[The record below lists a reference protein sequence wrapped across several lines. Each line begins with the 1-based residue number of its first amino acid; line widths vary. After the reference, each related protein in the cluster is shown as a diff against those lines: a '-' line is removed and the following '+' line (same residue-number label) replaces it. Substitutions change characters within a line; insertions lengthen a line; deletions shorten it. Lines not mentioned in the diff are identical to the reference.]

1 MARAAAEEAGL
12 PAGSY
17 FGWFLPALG
26 LDPEP
31 VSARRLA
38 TWAPYTALALNES
51 RLEANARLGLLR
63 RTGEGEYYLTEAGRT
78 AVKRIIAA
86 AYAAMAGLQP
96 LPEADLSRLAD
107 LLRRL
112 VEASLAAPEPPDRW
126 RLRLSRR
133 TDPGESAPIVARIDQ
148 YLTDLNA
155 YRDASHLAA
164 WQPYGVNG
172 AAWEAF
178 TYLWRGEADTLEDL
192 SIALARRGHPPEVY
206 AQALADLVARGWLT
220 EEDGRYRVTRAGA
233 GLRQE
238 AEEATDRYF
247 YAPWACLD
255 EGELAELS
263 GLLARLREGLSKAP
277 AGK

>member
-1 MARAAAEEAGL
+1 
-12 PAGSY
+12 
-17 FGWFLPALG
+17 
-26 LDPEP
+26 
-31 VSARRLA
+31 LA

-63 RTGEGEYYLTEAGRT
+63 RGEGEYYLTEAGRT

-107 LLRRL
+107 LLHRL
-112 VEASLAAPEPPDRW
+112 VEASLAAPEPPDKW
-126 RLRLSRR
+126 RLHLSRR
-133 TDPGESAPIVARIDQ
+133 TDPGESAPIVTRIDQ

-164 WQPYGVNG
+164 WQPYGVSG

-192 SIALARRGHPPEVY
+192 CTALARRGHPPEVY
-206 AQALADLVARGWLT
+206 AQALTDLVARGWLT
-220 EEDGRYRVTRAGA
+220 EEDGRYRLTPAGA
-233 GLRQE
+233 ALRQE

-247 YAPWACLD
+247 YAPWTCLD

-263 GLLARLREGLSKAP
+263 DLLTGLRDGLAGQTK
-277 AGK
+277 